1 MGRFTSKP
9 NFRPSDGFACFMA
22 HFTLFSGREG
32 IMPMT
37 VATHQANTKL
47 MKNMGQI
54 QDWPA
59 GSAAVW
65 NT

>member
-1 MGRFTSKP
+1 
-9 NFRPSDGFACFMA
+9 MA

-32 IMPMT
+32 IMPMI
-37 VATHQANTKL
+37 VAMHQANTKL

-59 GSAAVW
+59 GSVAVW